1 MSQRAV
7 EHCLGRLITDDQ
19 FRRLARK
26 SLPQACHQFGYELTP
41 TEIEMLANLDFA
53 SLADVSRLLDSGLHR
68 AETSLER

>member
-26 SLPQACHQFGYELTP
+26 SLPHACRQFGFELTP
-41 TEIEMLANLDFA
+41 TEIELLGHLDF
-53 SLADVSRLLDSGLHR
+53 SFLTDVSRYLDPGLHR
-68 AETSLER
+68 TGTSLE